1 MAATGN
7 YISETDLTNWAS
19 GASEAEKLV
28 IINRVE
34 QQVEKVTQ
42 SVFYSLAFDEKFDGP
57 GKNRMFPNLKAP
69 ILTVTSIDVLGT
81 TISSDWYSNDDK
93 SVFLDLDS
101 SSGVLAE
108 KHWLLREYE
117 EQVIFPT
124 GIKNI
129 RIIGT
134 IGIAAVP
141 ANIKQACIIL
151 AEDINDSTL
160 YTHYIEGSEQL
171 GGWQYSLTKTPGQRE
186 VLTGV
191 READILLRP
200 YTKKRL
206 YISTI

>member
-7 YISETDLTNWAS
+7 YFDEDDLTNWDG

-34 QQVEKVTQ
+34 QQVEKITQ
-42 SVFYSLAFDEKFDGP
+42 SIFYSLAFDEHYDGP
-57 GKNRMFPNLKAP
+57 GKNRLFLNLRAP
-69 ILTVTSIDVLGT
+69 ILTVTSISVLNT
-81 TISSDWYSNDDK
+81 TISSDWYTNDDK
-93 SVFLDLDS
+93 SVYINLDS

-129 RIIGT
+129 QIVGT
-134 IGIAAVP
+134 FGLATVP

-151 AEDINDSTL
+151 AEDINDQTL
-160 YTHYIEGSEQL
+160 YTHLIDGTEQS
-171 GGWQYSLTKTPGQRE
+171 GGWSYGLNKIPGRRTI
-186 VLTGV
+186 LTGV
-191 READILLRP
+191 READILLTD
-200 YTKKRL
+200 YSKKRF
-206 YISTI
+206 YMSTI